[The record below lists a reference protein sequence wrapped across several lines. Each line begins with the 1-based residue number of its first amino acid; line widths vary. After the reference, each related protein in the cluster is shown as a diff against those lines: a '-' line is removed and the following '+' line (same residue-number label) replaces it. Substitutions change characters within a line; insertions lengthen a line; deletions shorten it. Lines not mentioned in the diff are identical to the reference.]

1 MRSPSRA
8 DRPGRKPPAGPAHRG
23 TAQGGLLA
31 ALVACGPAACAS
43 PHATPLDAPAVGA
56 STVAVHPAVDFDFD
70 SIDDRPVSSAATR
83 GKITVLVFVTTG
95 SLMAQAQVDYLVA
108 MAGRDGG
115 AVNYLLVAVET
126 RDNRELVD
134 LYRKTLKVSFPV
146 AVVEPASATA
156 AGGFGDVTAVPVTVV
171 LDRAG
176 RPVLRT
182 EARVAK
188 SEEIRQAMRGL

>member
-1 MRSPSRA
+1 M
-8 DRPGRKPPAGPAHRG
+8 AG
-23 TAQGGLLA
+23 
-31 ALVACGPAACAS
+31 CAS
-43 PHATPLDAPAVGA
+43 PQAAPPDAPAVGT
-56 STVAVHPAVDFDFD
+56 STVALHPAVDFEFD
-70 SIDDRPVSSAATR
+70 SLDGRPVSSAATR
-83 GKITVLVFVTTG
+83 GKITVVAFVTTG

-108 MAGRDGG
+108 MAGRDGD

-146 AVVEPASATA
+146 AVVEPTSAAA
-156 AGGFGDVTAVPVTVV
+156 AGGFGDVTSVPVTVV

-182 EARVAK
+182 EGRVAK
-188 SEEIRQAMRGL
+188 ADEIRAAMRGI